1 MLSCYIIK
9 LSKNGKNLI
18 GLLKT
23 FNLYQTDMGYKGK
36 RILRKIAEKLYE
48 EIIDNQE
55 FADDTK
61 KERLSDICNKLKPPN
76 NN

>member
-1 MLSCYIIK
+1 
-9 LSKNGKNLI
+9 
-18 GLLKT
+18 
-23 FNLYQTDMGYKGK
+23 MGYKGK

-61 KERLSDICNKLKPPN
+61 KERLSDICNKLKLPN

>member
-1 MLSCYIIK
+1 
-9 LSKNGKNLI
+9 
-18 GLLKT
+18 
-23 FNLYQTDMGYKGK
+23 MGYKGK